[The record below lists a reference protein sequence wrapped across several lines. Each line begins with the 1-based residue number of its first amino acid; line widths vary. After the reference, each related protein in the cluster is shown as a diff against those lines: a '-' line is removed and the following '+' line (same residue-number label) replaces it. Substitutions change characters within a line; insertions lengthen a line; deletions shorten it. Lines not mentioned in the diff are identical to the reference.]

1 MSKLVQISS
10 TILFLLSLCL
20 TPQTYFAQCDSAS
33 FTIDAIS
40 SLGNDQYE
48 MQLTFC
54 APAGHE
60 AVYFYQNTGA
70 FAFFLE
76 GAKLLEYPDSIYSSV
91 TQSTY
96 YGYSLF
102 TDTVLYF
109 ENHYPNYWGYSDAWW
124 VCNDGNCGSPQSYCT
139 TLFIQTQGLVE
150 SITLK
155 GISGGGNPA
164 AGCPM
169 TVYTDCF
176 YNSFEA
182 SIAGNPQITIG
193 SADTCTSLTPNLQG
207 GSGDY
212 AYLWCT
218 GETTPSITA
227 CPEET
232 RTYHLLVT
240 DLQRGCQAEATFEV
254 TVNDIRCGRNNDKLQ
269 ICYNNQTYCVKPRRA
284 NRLINKKGAIL
295 GPCSGNSLRLGPGN
309 AGPFLELFEVETYQ
323 KEDILFVDILSDD
336 KAWVELLLIS
346 VDGKRYEAPRPFLV
360 KEFQENELKL
370 PVAQLPTGIYVLTVY
385 ANNSW
390 VHSGKVFIE

>member
-1 MSKLVQISS
+1 MRKLVQFTFTHSFLLL
-10 TILFLLSLCL
+10 LFL
-20 TPQTYFAQCDSAS
+20 TPTSHFAQCDSAS
-33 FTIDAIS
+33 FSIDAIS
-40 SLGNDQYE
+40 PLGNDQYE

-54 APAGHE
+54 APAGHD

-76 GAKLLEYPDSIYSSV
+76 GATLIEHPDSIYSTL
-91 TQSTY
+91 TQTTY

-139 TLFIQTQGLVE
+139 TISIRTQGLVE
-150 SITLK
+150 SLTLK

-169 TVYTDCF
+169 TVSPECF
-176 YNSFEA
+176 YNSLDL
-182 SIAGNPQITIG
+182 SISGNSSVTIG
-193 SADTCTSLTPNLQG
+193 STDTCTSLTPSIQG

-218 GETTPSITA
+218 GETTESIA
-227 CPEET
+227 PCPTES

-254 TVNDIRCGRNNDKLQ
+254 EVNDVRCGRNDDKLQ
-269 ICYNNQTYCVKPRRA
+269 ICYNNQTYCVRPKRA
-284 NRLINKKGAIL
+284 NRLINKKGASL
-295 GPCSGNSLRLGPGN
+295 GPCTGNSLRLGPER
-309 AGPFLELFEVETYQ
+309 PTQFRELFEVDTYQ
-323 KEDILFVDILSDD
+323 KGNVLLVDVLSDE
-336 KAWVELLLIS
+336 KAWVELILTS

-360 KEFQENELKL
+360 KGMKENELKL
-370 PVAQLPTGIYVLTVY
+370 PVGQLPTGIYVLTVY
-385 ANNSW
+385 ARNER
-390 VHSGKVFIE
+390 VHTGKVFIE